1 MVKIIKFN
9 GGSRTM
15 RKILSLVMVIAFVL
29 FIVDARVAAASDQEG
44 LQAAL
49 SMQKAFVSVARTLKP
64 SVVNIRIER
73 SAKSG
78 ISWLDSEDFPEGSA
92 EEFFRHFFRGP
103 RSRQVPEQKIQ
114 GAGSGVII
122 DAAGTIL
129 TNNHVIKDA
138 SKITVKLHD
147 ETEYPAEV
155 VGQDPQTDL
164 AVIRIKTDKIL
175 TPAVFADSDEVEVGQ
190 WCLAVGNPLGLEQTV
205 TVGVVSALGRSGIGA
220 TAIEDFIQTDAS
232 INPGNS
238 GGPLVDLRGRVIG
251 INTLIFTAP
260 GSGIGFAIPS
270 GMASRIARQIADTGK
285 VERPYL
291 GITMQAVTEELAG
304 HYGLK
309 DRDGAVVMQ
318 ISENS
323 PALKGGLKP
332 MDIIRSIDEKT
343 MKNTSDVQKYI
354 LSQEVGKTVKMGVLR
369 NGKTSE
375 IKVKLEQMPD
385 SFGLRSN
392 EVGKLP
398 KSPSDSTGLA
408 GTLGFRVQKLT
419 PELAKSMG
427 ADTKDGLAV
436 AGVKSGSAADKGG
449 VRAGDVIIQVNGQ
462 EIADEEALEK
472 ALKEGETK
480 KSSVLLVNRSGT
492 PMFLVISHAE
502 N

>member
-1 MVKIIKFN
+1 
-9 GGSRTM
+9 M
-15 RKILSLVMVIAFVL
+15 RKILSLLLVFVFCL
-29 FIVDARVAAASDQEG
+29 TFVGVEAVSASDQEG
-44 LQAAL
+44 LQTAL
-49 SMQKAFVSVARTLKP
+49 NMQKAFVAVARTLKP

-73 SAKSG
+73 SAKGG
-78 ISWLDSEDFPEGSA
+78 INWLDSEDFPEGSA
-92 EEFFRHFFRGP
+92 EEFFRRFFRGP
-103 RSRQVPEQKIQ
+103 RAPQAPEQKIQ

-122 DAAGTIL
+122 NSDGTIL

-155 VGQDPQTDL
+155 IGQDPQTDL
-164 AVIRIKTDKIL
+164 AVIRIKAKEAL
-175 TPAVFADSDEVEVGQ
+175 TPAQFADSDEVEVGQ
-190 WCLAVGNPLGLEQTV
+190 WCIAVGNPLGLEQTV

-238 GGPLVDLRGRVIG
+238 GGPLVDLRGKVIG

-291 GITMQAVTEELAG
+291 GITMQAVTEELAS

-318 ISENS
+318 ISEDS
-323 PALKGGLKP
+323 PAFRGGLKA
-332 MDIIRSIDEKT
+332 MDIIRRIDEKP

-354 LSQEVGKTVKMGVLR
+354 LSQEVGQTVKMGVLR
-369 NGKTSE
+369 NGGNVE
-375 IKVKLEQMPD
+375 LKVKLEQMPE
-385 SFGLRSN
+385 SFGLN
-392 EVGKLP
+392 PAEAGKMP
-398 KSPSDSTGLA
+398 KSPLALPGLP
-408 GTLGFRVQKLT
+408 GELGFRVQKLT
-419 PELAKSMG
+419 AELAKTMG
-427 ADTKDGLAV
+427 VDLKEGLVV
-436 AGVKSGSAADKGG
+436 AEVKSGSAAEKGG
-449 VRAGDVIIQVNGQ
+449 LRAGDVIVQANGQ
-462 EIADEEALEK
+462 EIADEKALEK
-472 ALKEGETK
+472 ALKDGESK
-480 KSSVLLVNRSGT
+480 KSSVMLVNRSGT